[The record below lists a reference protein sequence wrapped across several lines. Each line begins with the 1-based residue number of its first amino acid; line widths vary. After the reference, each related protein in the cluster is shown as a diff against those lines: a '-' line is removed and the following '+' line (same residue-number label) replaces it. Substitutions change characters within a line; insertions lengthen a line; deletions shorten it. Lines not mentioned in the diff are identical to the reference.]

1 MKIFKIVL
9 ALLVAASFA
18 SCGGDESANVEKP
31 KNEKPADLVVIE
43 NGLYTE
49 YYPGKKH
56 IKFQGQQDEFKQR
69 HGRWTFYSESG
80 LELSIT
86 HYMQGIKHGHS
97 IVKDPNGNLNYI
109 GEYDNGKEIGVWK
122 MYDEKGVKTETD
134 YSNINQ

>member
-1 MKIFKIVL
+1 MKTIKFAM
-9 ALLVAASFA
+9 ALFVAVSMVA
-18 SCGGDESANVEKP
+18 CGGEEPVTVEKP
-31 KNEKPADLVVIE
+31 KVEKPEDLVVIE

-69 HGRWTFYSESG
+69 HGRWTFFSETG

-86 HYMQGIKHGHS
+86 HYIHGVKHGHS
-97 IVKDPNGNLNYI
+97 IVKYPNGNLHYI

-122 MYDEKGVKTETD
+122 MYDENGVKTETD
-134 YSNINQ
+134 YTNVK

>member
-1 MKIFKIVL
+1 MKFRIL
-9 ALLVAASFA
+9 MGLLVAFSVF
-18 SCGGDESANVEKP
+18 SCKNDEPVKVEKP
-31 KNEKPADLVVIE
+31 KIEKPEDLVVIE

-56 IKFQGQQDEFKQR
+56 IKFQGQQDELKQR

-86 HYMQGIKHGHS
+86 HYMHGIKHGHT
-97 IVKDPNGNLNYI
+97 IVKYPNGSLHYV

-122 MYDEKGVKTETD
+122 MYDENGVKTETD
-134 YSNINQ
+134 YGKINQ